1 MPATQV
7 DEDTAED
14 IMVLEQ
20 QAKENAMNMMM
31 LATRQAAP
39 QASSAKPSEE
49 EVAMQELAD
58 LLGGG
63 PLDLESKDS
72 ASKPAA

>member
-14 IMVLEQ
+14 IMALEQ
-20 QAKENAMNMMM
+20 QAKENAMNMIM

-39 QASSAKPSEE
+39 QSSSAKLSEE
-49 EVAMQELAD
+49 EVALQELQD
-58 LLGGG
+58 LLEGG
-63 PLDLESKDS
+63 PSDLDAKDS
-72 ASKPAA
+72 ASKPAV